1 MTAAQVFIVA
11 NLFALAGWVILV
23 IAIALQRSW
32 LRDTVAGIVWPV
44 LLSVLYVIASGL
56 GWGTSGGGFL
66 SLVAV
71 REHLSGNW
79 PMLAAWVHYLAFD
92 LFIGARIAAE
102 TERAQ
107 LPRLILVPVLPLTYL
122 YGPAGLLLFYILRQA
137 AGRPRFSSA
146 SSATPP
152 AARHSALPVSLA
164 PGGGA

>member
-32 LRDTVAGIVWPV
+32 LRDTVAGTVWPV
-44 LLSVLYVIASGL
+44 LLSVLYVVVSGL

-66 SLVAV
+66 SLEAV
-71 REHLSGNW
+71 REHLSGDW
-79 PMLAAWVHYLAFD
+79 PMLAAWVHYLSFD

-107 LPRLILVPVLPLTYL
+107 LPRRVLVPVLPLTYL

-137 AGRPRFSSA
+137 ARRPRFSSA
-146 SSATPP
+146 SSTTPP
-152 AARHSALPVSLA
+152 AALHNAPPVSLVQ
-164 PGGGA
+164 GGGA

>member
-23 IAIALQRSW
+23 IAISLQRSW
-32 LRDTVAGIVWPV
+32 LRDTVAGTAWPV
-44 LLSVLYVIASGL
+44 LLSVLYVVVSGL

-66 SLVAV
+66 SLEAV
-71 REHLSGNW
+71 REHLSGDW
-79 PMLAAWVHYLAFD
+79 LMLAAWVHYLAFD

-107 LPRLILVPVLPLTYL
+107 LPRLDLIPVLPLTYL

-137 AGRPRFSSA
+137 AGRRRRGRA
-146 SSATPP
+146 DA
-152 AARHSALPVSLA
+152 PVSLVQ
-164 PGGGA
+164 GGGA